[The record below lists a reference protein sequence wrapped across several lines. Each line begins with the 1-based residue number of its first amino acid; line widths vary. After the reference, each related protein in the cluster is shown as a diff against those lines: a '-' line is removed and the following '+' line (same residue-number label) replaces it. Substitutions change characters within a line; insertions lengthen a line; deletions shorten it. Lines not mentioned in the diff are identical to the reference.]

1 MRMAILRQKMQKWNT
16 NLLSDEVVEFLA
28 RNITQSVRALEGA
41 LVRTSTVA
49 SFNNCSPSIA
59 FLRDNLADLMTQ
71 QAGSGVSIADI
82 KQRVANELGL
92 RVEDIDSRR
101 RLASLAH
108 PRQVAM
114 FLARKHTNASL
125 QDIGAAFGRDH
136 STVLHALRNV
146 ESKMETDAPL
156 RSMIEQFAQAL
167 A

>member
-1 MRMAILRQKMQKWNT
+1 M
-16 NLLSDEVVEFLA
+16 VEFLA
-28 RNITQSVRALEGA
+28 RNITQSVRTLEGA
-41 LVRTSTVA
+41 LVRASSFA
-49 SFNNCSPSIA
+49 SFNNCCPSIA
-59 FLRDNLADLMTQ
+59 FLRNNLADLMVQQVTQ
-71 QAGSGVSIADI
+71 TVSIADI
-82 KQRVANELGL
+82 KQRVANEFGI

-146 ESKMETDAPL
+146 EAKMESDDSL
-156 RSMIEQFAQAL
+156 RSMLDQFAEVFA
-167 A
+167 

>member
-1 MRMAILRQKMQKWNT
+1 
-16 NLLSDEVVEFLA
+16 
-28 RNITQSVRALEGA
+28 
-41 LVRTSTVA
+41 
-49 SFNNCSPSIA
+49 
-59 FLRDNLADLMTQ
+59 MTQ
-71 QAGSGVSIADI
+71 QAGSGISIADI
-82 KQRVANELGL
+82 KQRVANEFGL

-146 ESKMETDAPL
+146 ENKMETDAPL

>member
-1 MRMAILRQKMQKWNT
+1 MAILRQKMQRWKT
-16 NLLSDEVVEFLA
+16 NMLSNDVIEFLA

-41 LVRTSTVA
+41 LVRTSTIA
-49 SFNNCSPSIA
+49 SFSNSCPSIA
-59 FLRDNLADLMTQ
+59 FLRTNLADLMVQ
-71 QAGSGVSIADI
+71 QAAASGITIADI
-82 KQRVANELGL
+82 KQRVANEFGL
-92 RVEDIDSRR
+92 RVEDLDSRR

-114 FLARKHTNASL
+114 FLARRHTSCSL

-146 ESKMETDAPL
+146 ESKLSSDAAL
-156 RSMIEQFAQAL
+156 RDMMGRFEEAL